1 MVASVFTPYSL
12 ATSTTEDE
20 KQNKSIAQE
29 ISTTNSKSVVPCG
42 TEKDTHVADITSPEE
57 NSGTSGEAATS
68 YQLISNTIHDRHM
81 PMIRSKA
88 AKAGAIAKARS
99 RELASKKTLT
109 ARQKLES
116 TSNVVFL
123 QLIVAVVVLPL
134 RLVSVVLKT
143 IGVLITC
150 LRMIIDIFLQ

>member
-57 NSGTSGEAATS
+57 NGGTSGEAATS
-68 YQLISNTIHDRHM
+68 YQMISNTIH

-99 RELASKKTLT
+99 RELASKKTST
-109 ARQKLES
+109 ARQKLEC